1 MATMT
6 AAQRR
11 ERDRDAYNAFVV
23 ACPGHQLLATLSDKW
38 VTLVINALA
47 DGPLRYSELS
57 RMLAGASQKMLTQT
71 LRKLERDGLIARTLT
86 LSVPVRT
93 DYELTALGIELLPL
107 QRAIKQWAE
116 THIETVHAA
125 RDRYD
130 AISPA
135 NRAAVDAPPPA

>member
-1 MATMT
+1 M
-6 AAQRR
+6 
-11 ERDRDAYNAFVV
+11 
-23 ACPGHQLLATLSDKW
+23 G
-38 VTLVINALA
+38 VTLGSKEGTRKCVPDLGERT
-47 DGPLRYSELS
+47 DGNH
-57 RMLAGASQKMLTQT
+57 
-71 LRKLERDGLIARTLT
+71 DGVIARTLT

-116 THIETVHAA
+116 THIEAVHAA

-130 AISPA
+130 AISTA